1 MFDNIQA
8 YTGNVI
14 GDAPVAGADLGS
26 TETNI
31 QPRTADEILEY
42 AAREA
47 EEIKANARAEA
58 ISERDA
64 ILENANLVAQEK
76 IAESVVEAVV
86 GLRMELFS
94 AKAAMGEI
102 LSNAMD
108 EIVGNIG
115 QDKMAFAA
123 VEKAI
128 KDYGKEQTVTVFGNT
143 KTLERLR
150 LVAMG
155 SSKNLKEY
163 GFKFKLDAGLADGR
177 CVLSNADARVEV
189 GLDAQIDALKKVFH
203 ADAARA
209 QKSAQTSLTTNGKL
223 M

>member
-14 GDAPVAGADLGS
+14 GDAPVVVSESGN
-26 TETNI
+26 TNTNLE
-31 QPRTADEILEY
+31 PRTADEILEY

-47 EEIKANARAEA
+47 EEIKARAREEA
-58 ISERDA
+58 ISECDA
-64 ILENANLVAQEK
+64 ILQHAEQAAEEK
-76 IAESVVEAVV
+76 IAANVIEAVV
-86 GLRMELFS
+86 NLRMELFS

-102 LSNAMD
+102 LANAMD
-108 EIVGNIG
+108 EIVGKIG
-115 QDKMAFAA
+115 RDKMAFAA

-128 KDYGKEQTVTVFGNT
+128 NDYGEKQTVTVFGNT

-155 SSKNLKEY
+155 SGKNLKDF

-177 CVLSNADARVEV
+177 CVLSSSDTRVEV
-189 GLDAQIDALKKVFH
+189 GLDAQLDALKKVFH
-203 ADAARA
+203 TDAARA
-209 QKSAQTSLTTNGKL
+209 LKSAQTSLSQNGRLK
-223 M
+223 